1 MIQDIAS
8 AAVAHSAGYDAPMQD
23 VLFGAMD
30 VISALVRR
38 LMLQGGTGVAMQ
50 AGSAREKMTNNALSL
65 MTFGFGDPGMKL
77 RNCEKASRTQGDI
90 WKL

>member
-1 MIQDIAS
+1 
-8 AAVAHSAGYDAPMQD
+8 
-23 VLFGAMD
+23 
-30 VISALVRR
+30 
-38 LMLQGGTGVAMQ
+38 MLQGGTGVAMQ